1 MDETSRRGSLPNLP
15 NYVWGK
21 TLGFG
26 AFGKVIGAHHI
37 LTGIKVA
44 IKILVRQS
52 IKDSALEKGTLI
64 GFY

>member
-1 MDETSRRGSLPNLP
+1 MDETSGRGSVAALS
-15 NYVWGK
+15 NYKVGK

-26 AFGKVIGAHHI
+26 SFGRVIAAQHI

-52 IKDSALEKGTLI
+52 INDSDGEKGNS
-64 GFY
+64 Y